1 MKKNRGFTLIELMI
15 SLTILG
21 IIVSMSYT
29 LLFQWQNMMKKS
41 QDQLEEERILEAIQ
55 VYLVKDIKMSTKD
68 ILNGKKIINL
78 NDGISIETKD
88 KKIRY
93 MIKDGMLQKKEK
105 DNILEIVEVLDN
117 IKISVQKKYDENFL
131 YVIELSQLREKG
143 EYIVIEKSY

>member
-41 QDQLEEERILEAIQ
+41 QDQLEEERILEVIQ
-55 VYLVKDIKMSTKD
+55 IYLAKDIKMSTKD

-78 NDGISIETKD
+78 NDGISIENKD
-88 KKIRY
+88 KKIIY
-93 MIKDGMLQKKEK
+93 MIKGGILLKKEK
-105 DNILEIVEVLDN
+105 DNILEIVDGIDT
-117 IKISVQKKYDENFL
+117 IKISVQKKYDKNFL

-143 EYIVIEKSY
+143 EYILIEKSY